1 MLIEV
6 VNVVILALLAVTALA
21 AVRLNDL
28 FAVTMMFGIYSLLA
42 TIMFV
47 VLDAIDVAFTEAAVG
62 VGISTVLMLG
72 TIGLVGR
79 RARKASHPPILP
91 LIVVII
97 TRWIC
102 RALPILRRPSISILG
117 PIFSMNPPIKSG
129 FQMWS
134 PAFWPAIGAMTRLES
149 LRSFL
154 PPASGCSDCLGFEDE
169 NVPDMRGAPDE

>member
-62 VGISTVLMLG
+62 VG
-72 TIGLVGR
+72 
-79 RARKASHPPILP
+79 
-91 LIVVII
+91 
-97 TRWIC
+97 
-102 RALPILRRPSISILG
+102 
-117 PIFSMNPPIKSG
+117 
-129 FQMWS
+129 
-134 PAFWPAIGAMTRLES
+134 
-149 LRSFL
+149 
-154 PPASGCSDCLGFEDE
+154 
-169 NVPDMRGAPDE
+169 

>member
-79 RARKASHPPILP
+79 RARKASHRPILP

-97 TRWIC
+97 TG
-102 RALPILRRPSISILG
+102 AALVYGTLDMPLPIPQRPSISILG
-117 PIFSMNPPIKSG
+117 PISSMNPPIKLG
-129 FQMWS
+129 FQM
-134 PAFWPAIGAMTRLES
+134 
-149 LRSFL
+149 
-154 PPASGCSDCLGFEDE
+154 
-169 NVPDMRGAPDE
+169 

>member
-79 RARKASHPPILP
+79 RARKASHRPILP

-97 TRWIC
+97 TGA
-102 RALPILRRPSISILG
+102 ALVYGTLDMPR
-117 PIFSMNPPIKSG
+117 FTD
-129 FQMWS
+129 
-134 PAFWPAIGAMTRLES
+134 PA
-149 LRSFL
+149 
-154 PPASGCSDCLGFEDE
+154 
-169 NVPDMRGAPDE
+169 APWALFPQ